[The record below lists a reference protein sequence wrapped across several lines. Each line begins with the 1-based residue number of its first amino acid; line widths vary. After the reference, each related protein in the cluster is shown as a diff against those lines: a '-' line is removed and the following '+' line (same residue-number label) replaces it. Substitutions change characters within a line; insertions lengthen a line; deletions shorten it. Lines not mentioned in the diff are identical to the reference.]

1 MFGRNIRYGVR
12 HEVLFTCRA
21 LAQVLPETSC
31 VLQAVENNRLMWF
44 RANEQLIER
53 GLPRN
58 MDVFR
63 HLDSLVL

>member
-1 MFGRNIRYGVR
+1 MRTGC
-12 HEVLFTCRA
+12 CRA
-21 LAQVLPETSC
+21 LARVLPETTT

-58 MDVFR
+58 MEVFR